1 MTFMVVTPS
10 SRFQSENTAGADLG
24 FWLVRM
30 ATAAVVALVIQASK
44 GPNAWRT
51 TMAVLI
57 GIVNTLVVPWVLC
70 ITLEIPA
77 VVGVPPLMFSF
88 WISLAAM
95 GVLLAVLV
103 YRMDPGSVTR
113 VAIGGTVGLA
123 GFALV
128 ITQFGTSAFGY
139 EAVVPLSPNP
149 GAASLDIRDISAGDT
164 KLTLRYDSGL
174 VQQAYFDKGL
184 LRVTRP
190 AYFRYVDYTFTN
202 GPAGPEDSGRREMR
216 KGATYTEAMQF
227 LATMGF
233 VKQAEAEISA
243 RR

>member
-1 MTFMVVTPS
+1 
-10 SRFQSENTAGADLG
+10 
-24 FWLVRM
+24 
-30 ATAAVVALVIQASK
+30 
-44 GPNAWRT
+44 
-51 TMAVLI
+51 MAVLI
-57 GIVNTLVVPWVLC
+57 GIVNTLVVPWVLY
-70 ITLEIPA
+70 ISLEIPA
-77 VVGVPPLMFSF
+77 VVGMPPLMFSF

-95 GVLLAVLV
+95 GVLLAVKV
-103 YRMDPGSVTR
+103 HRMDPGSVTR

-149 GAASLDIRDISAGDT
+149 GAASLDVRDISAGDT

-216 KGATYTEAMQF
+216 IGATYTEAMQF

-233 VKQAEAEISA
+233 VKQVEAGISA